1 MCGIVGYIGTQA
13 ATEILLAG
21 LEKLEYR
28 GYDSAGIATVL
39 EGEVHC
45 VRAKGKLHNLRE
57 KLEAVVN
64 PACVGIGH
72 TRWATHGKPEEY
84 NAHPHMDTARRIAVV
99 QNGIIENY
107 RELREELKQRGH
119 EFRSDTDTE
128 VIPHLIADLMA
139 QQADSS
145 TSNTQQFPFL
155 EAVKQA
161 VGKSDSDTEVIPNL
175 VTELMTQ
182 QVHASASNGQQF
194 PFIEAV
200 RSAVNKAGTETE
212 RIPQLIA
219 DLMAQQVPP
228 PASGNHDS
236 RLLEAVRQAV
246 NKLQG
251 AFAIAVISA
260 DYPDELIVARQ
271 QAPLTIGFGQGEFF
285 CASDTPALV
294 PYTRAVLT
302 LENGE
307 LARLTPTGVEVYSFA
322 GDRLKKTPRTL
333 SWNPVLV
340 EKQGFKHFM
349 LKEIYE
355 QPGVVRACLEA
366 YFDSDWN
373 PGASQSPIKLDLPDS
388 LYENLEHV
396 QILACGTSWHAALVG
411 KYLLEQL
418 AGIPTMVQYASEFR
432 YAPAPLTANTL
443 TIGVTQSGE
452 TADTLA
458 ALEMEKRRRYGKSA
472 EYQPRLLGIT
482 NRRESSLAHLVP
494 NIIETHAGIEIGV
507 AATKTFVAQL
517 MAFYCLALDLAYRRS
532 MLSAS
537 RLEELLVG
545 LRQLPALVE
554 IILESQEKYIEQ
566 LTHTFAETKDFI
578 FLGRGINFP
587 IALEGALKLKEIS
600 YIHAEGYPAGE
611 MKHGPIALL
620 DAKVPVVAIAMPGSV
635 YEKVLSNAQEA
646 KARDAR
652 LIGVTPLSDRE
663 AADTFDDL
671 IPVPSVEELLSPI
684 LTVIPLQLLAYHIAA
699 RRGLDV
705 DQPRNLAKSVTVE

>member
-13 ATEILLAG
+13 ASGILLEG
-21 LEKLEYR
+21 LQKLEYR
-28 GYDSAGIATVL
+28 GYDSAGIATVW
-39 EGEVHC
+39 EGEIHC
-45 VRAKGKLHNLRE
+45 VRAKGKLHNLEE
-57 KLEAVVN
+57 KLEGVEN
-64 PACVGIGH
+64 PAQLGIGH

-84 NAHPHMDTARRIAVV
+84 NAHPHMDTARRLAVV

-107 RELREELKQRGH
+107 RELREGLIVRGH
-119 EFRSDTDTE
+119 TFRSDTDTE
-128 VIPHLIADLMA
+128 VIPHLI
-139 QQADSS
+139 S
-145 TSNTQQFPFL
+145 
-155 EAVKQA
+155 E
-161 VGKSDSDTEVIPNL
+161 
-175 VTELMTQ
+175 
-182 QVHASASNGQQF
+182 
-194 PFIEAV
+194 
-200 RSAVNKAGTETE
+200 
-212 RIPQLIA
+212 
-219 DLMAQQVPP
+219 
-228 PASGNHDS
+228 
-236 RLLEAVRQAV
+236 LLEKIKADPGSMSALAQHSPLLAAVRQAV
-246 NKLQG
+246 NQLDG

-260 DYPDELIVARQ
+260 DFPDELIVARQ
-271 QAPLTIGFGQGEFF
+271 QAPLSIGFGQGEFF

-294 PYTRAVLT
+294 PHTRAVLT

-307 LARLTPTGVEVYSFA
+307 LARLTPLGVEVYNFA
-322 GDRLKKTPRTL
+322 GDRLRKNPRTL
-333 SWNPVLV
+333 NWNPVMV

-366 YFDSDWN
+366 YLDTSWSPESN
-373 PGASQSPIKLDLPDS
+373 TSPIKLNLSPELYSDLKQ
-388 LYENLEHV
+388 V
-396 QILACGTSWHAALVG
+396 QIVACGTSWHASLVG
-411 KYLLEQL
+411 KYLIEQL

-432 YAPAPLTANTL
+432 YAPSPLTPNTL

-458 ALEMEKRRRYGKSA
+458 ALEMEKQRRAGQSPRFA
-472 EYQPRLLGIT
+472 ARLLGIT
-482 NRRESSLAHLVP
+482 NRPESSLGHMVP
-494 NIIETHAGIEIGV
+494 QVIDTHAGIEIGV

-517 MAFYCLALDLAYRRS
+517 MAFYALALDLAYHQQT
-532 MLSAS
+532 LSPT
-537 RLEELLVG
+537 RLEQILLG
-545 LRQLPALVE
+545 LRQLPAQIEL
-554 IILESQEKYIEQ
+554 ILESQERYIEE
-566 LTHTFAETKDFI
+566 LAHDFAETQDFI

-620 DAKVPVVAIAMPGSV
+620 DAKVPVVAIATPGLV

-652 LIGVTPLSDRE
+652 LIGVTPLE
-663 AADTFDDL
+663 ASESAEIFDDL
-671 IPVPSVEELLSPI
+671 LPVPVVEELLSPI

>member
-1 MCGIVGYIGTQA
+1 MCGIVGYIGTQT
-13 ATEILLAG
+13 ATDILLAG

-39 EGEVHC
+39 EDEIHC

-57 KLEAVVN
+57 KLEREVN
-64 PACVGIGH
+64 PAQIGIGH

-84 NAHPHMDTARRIAVV
+84 NAHPHMDSAMRVAVV

-107 RELREELKQRGH
+107 RELREELKERGH
-119 EFRSDTDTE
+119 QFRSDTDTE
-128 VIPHLIADLMA
+128 VIPHLIAEFLSHA
-139 QQADSS
+139 KTANPQHP
-145 TSNTQQFPFL
+145 NPFL
-155 EAVKQA
+155 EAVR
-161 VGKSDSDTEVIPNL
+161 G
-175 VTELMTQ
+175 
-182 QVHASASNGQQF
+182 
-194 PFIEAV
+194 
-200 RSAVNKAGTETE
+200 
-212 RIPQLIA
+212 
-219 DLMAQQVPP
+219 
-228 PASGNHDS
+228 
-236 RLLEAVRQAV
+236 AV
-246 NKLQG
+246 NKLKG
-251 AFAIAVISA
+251 AFAIAIISA
-260 DYPDELIVARQ
+260 DYADELIVARQ
-271 QAPLTIGFGQGEFF
+271 QAPLSIGFGQGEFF
-285 CASDTPALV
+285 CASDTPALI
-294 PYTRAVLT
+294 PHTRAVLT

-307 LARLTPTGVEVYSFA
+307 LARLTPLGVEIYNFA

-333 SWNPVLV
+333 NWNPVLV
-340 EKQGFKHFM
+340 EKQGFRHFM

-355 QPGVVRACLEA
+355 QPGVVRTCLEA
-366 YFDSDWN
+366 YLNNDWSLEEDDSTL
-373 PGASQSPIKLDLPDS
+373 PQAFQPPIQLGIPAS
-388 LYENLEHV
+388 LYENLERI
-396 QILACGTSWHAALVG
+396 QILACGTSWHASLVG

-432 YAPAPLTANTL
+432 YAPSPLTPNTL

-458 ALEMEKRRRYGKSA
+458 ALEMEQKRRA
-472 EYQPRLLGIT
+472 DLLPPYQPRLLGIT
-482 NRRESSLAHLVP
+482 NRLESSLGTLVSH
-494 NIIETHAGIEIGV
+494 IIETHAGIEIGV
-507 AATKTFVAQL
+507 AATKTFVNQL
-517 MAFYCLALDLAYRRS
+517 IAFYCLALDLAWQRQT
-532 MLSAS
+532 LPIS
-537 RLEELLVG
+537 RIKEILVS
-545 LRQLPALVE
+545 LRQLPAQIEL
-554 IILESQEKYIEQ
+554 ILESQERYIEE
-566 LTHTFAETKDFI
+566 LAHEFAETQDFI

-620 DAKVPVVAIAMPGSV
+620 DAKVPVVAIAMPGTV

-652 LIGVTPLSDRE
+652 LIGVTPMNEQE

-671 IPVPSVEELLSPI
+671 LPVPVVEELLSPI